1 MNASIFKRI
10 ISFFI
15 DTIFVLA
22 LVVFL
27 FRFVARPLIEDSI
40 DNFDALY
47 ASFLDAQ
54 ETRFDEVVAVQESFD
69 AGEITESEYTTRL
82 EEIDTTY
89 NENYA
94 AESQAYAQF
103 LYTSALFFI
112 LGLTLFNYLYQG
124 FTKGKTVGRRITK
137 LRLSGPINWWTLL
150 LREVFWKSIYWVF
163 TLGFGIF
170 IDFILISLTSQRK
183 TIRDYLTKT
192 KVVVEDTLYPI

>member
-10 ISFFI
+10 FSFLI
-15 DTIFVLA
+15 DTIFILA

-27 FRFVARPLIEDSI
+27 FRFVARPMIENSI
-40 DNFDALY
+40 ENFDTLY
-47 ASFLDAQ
+47 ASFIEAQ
-54 ETRFDEVVAVQESFD
+54 DTRFNDVVLVQEDFD
-69 AGEITESEYTTRL
+69 AGLISEAEYTERL
-82 EEIDTTY
+82 NEIDEVY

-94 AESQAYAQF
+94 EETEAYATF
-103 LYTSALFFI
+103 LYTSALYFI
-112 LGLTLFNYLYQG
+112 LSLTLFNYLYQG
-124 FTKGKTVGRRITK
+124 FTRGKTVGRRFAK
-137 LRLSGPINWWTLL
+137 LRLAGPVNWWTLL

-170 IDFILISLTSQRK
+170 IDFILISLTRQRK